1 MNGFK
6 PVDGDLHMPES
17 SHPFDEWLRV
27 ARIDRISELSDA
39 MTKVREAESTSEE
52 ACEEA
57 KDQTERE

>member
-1 MNGFK
+1 
-6 PVDGDLHMPES
+6 MPDS

-57 KDQTERE
+57 KDQAEQD